1 MNAAPDPTRRSERAR
16 VAVLE
21 AAMALCRESG
31 FARLTI
37 EAIAERAGVSK
48 KTIYRWWPSK
58 GAILLE
64 AVFDAAASI
73 APHGDTGDLARD
85 MTAQMMGIVALL
97 TPQETSPVAAII
109 AEAQRDPAIA
119 EALRDQVVTPNIEH
133 FTERMRS
140 AQRAGELP
148 DDVDLDVA
156 LDLFYGPIYHRLT
169 LHLGLPDEEQMR
181 SRVDHVIAALRAVG
195 TTRD

>member
-1 MNAAPDPTRRSERAR
+1 MNAAPDPSRRSERAR

-21 AAMALCRESG
+21 SAMALCRETG

-58 GAILLE
+58 GAVLLE
-64 AVFDAAASI
+64 AVFDAAASV

-85 MTAQMMGIVALL
+85 MSAQMMGVVALL
-97 TPQETSPVAAII
+97 TPQDTSPVAAII

-119 EALRDQVVTPNIEH
+119 DALREQVIRPNIEH
-133 FTERMRS
+133 FEERMRS
-140 AQRAGELP
+140 AQRAGEIP
-148 DDVDLDVA
+148 EDADLGVA
-156 LDLFYGPIYHRLT
+156 LDLFYGPIYHRLVF
-169 LHLGLPDEEQMR
+169 HLGLPDDEEMR
-181 SRVDHVIAALRAVG
+181 VRVDHVIAGLRAVG
-195 TTRD
+195 SNQG